1 MPLVM
6 LCGQPSSG
14 KSTLAA
20 HLAQLFQ
27 EAGHTP
33 VIVDESILHM
43 DKSFAHAGLLLRRL
57 LAWPN
62 SKSPSCSFLNISMA
76 S

>member
-20 HLAQLFQ
+20 RLAQLF
-27 EAGHTP
+27 EAAGHVP
-33 VIVDESILHM
+33 VLVGEAILNM
-43 DKSFAHAGLLLRRL
+43 EKNLAYAGGRL
-57 LAWPN
+57 CFNQCFDFELSW
-62 SKSPSCSFLNISMA
+62 M
-76 S
+76 